1 MRARLAIL
9 IILLAATASAAVIDD
24 LDDVSKWTAAPS
36 DGVSLHL
43 AADHGAMRMD
53 FDFRGHGGWAAARR
67 KVNIDLPDNYRFAF
81 RLRGETPPNTLEIKF
96 IDPSGENVWW
106 VRRLAW
112 EFPRDWTAVVADK
125 RNIEFA
131 WGPSPNHVLTKIGA
145 IEVTI
150 TAASG
155 GKGSVW
161 LDRITF
167 DELPLDAS
175 SPLVTA
181 SSSQEGQTPD
191 RAMDGRSDTAWRSAG
206 GGAQWLTVDL
216 RTVRELGGLVI
227 QWNAA
232 ARDYDI
238 AASIDANEWTIVR
251 SVKNGN
257 GGRDYLQTPNAAA
270 RYIRITMHGGDSYAI
285 DEITIEPPRFG
296 DRTINVYQQM
306 AHDASRGRY
315 PRGLLG
321 ELAYWTIFGVDRDEG
336 AKPLLSED
344 GAIETPAGFTLEPF
358 VRIDGRLMTWADVTT
373 TQSLEQNSLPLPS
386 TTWHHPKFT
395 LEIAPFGAGTA
406 AAPIGYARYR
416 LRNTST
422 HTERAQFYVAIRP
435 LRVTPPWHELN
446 IAELTAPIRS
456 ISWTGMELTVD
467 DTRIVPL
474 TKPTSVAASSFD
486 SGDASDSVWG
496 GGGGEWEVKPAS
508 FSVRVTAPTSHPPL
522 PTPRVEDAQHHASAL
537 ILWNLTLAP
546 NEEKVIDI
554 ATPLHAHD
562 EQPIPRDVTH
572 QRATAIAY
580 WRKIVDHVDID
591 IPAARDLIE
600 TARANVAY
608 NLLGRDGPA
617 IRGGAR
623 NYRRSWI
630 RDGSL
635 ASTMLLRFGLGDEVR
650 DYIRWFAPYQF
661 ADGKIPCCVDA
672 RGADPVN
679 EHDSHGEFIY
689 LVAEHARL
697 TGDLSLVRE
706 VWPHVEK
713 AVDYIDGLRKGVGS
727 RESGAG
733 ANAGSPSD
741 TLPPTPDPLFIGL
754 LPPSISHEG
763 YSAKPMHSY
772 WDDFFALRGLKDAA
786 WLAEQLGNRDAASRF
801 AKSRDEFAR
810 DFHASIVRSIEKHH
824 IDYIPGSADLGD
836 FDPTSTTIGIEPAGD
851 LANLPHDAVIH
862 EFERAW
868 NESLTRME
876 GRRPWKDYTPYELR
890 QVGTFVHLGWRDRA
904 QRLLAFFLD
913 DRRPLGWKQW
923 SEVVAQEYRAPTYL
937 GDIPHLWVGSD
948 FVRSFIDMLAYE
960 RESDNALV
968 LGAGIPSSWLERGVR
983 VRGLRTIYGP
993 LNFSARRKGKRI
1005 VVSISGVRVPRG
1017 GIAVQLPGVGER
1029 VVRKLPAT
1037 LEFTRGQVHAETRR
1051 SGEHPVSE
1059 DDPR

>member
-1 MRARLAIL
+1 MRLRIAIL
-9 IILLAATASAAVIDD
+9 MLLLAASASAGVIDN

-36 DGVSLHL
+36 DGVSLNL
-43 AADHGAMRMD
+43 VEDHGAMRMD

-67 KVNIDLPDNYRFAF
+67 NVSIDLPANYRFAF
-81 RLRGETPPNTLEIKF
+81 RVRGETPPNTLEIKF

-106 VRRLAW
+106 IRRVAW
-112 EFPRDWTAVVADK
+112 EFPRDWTEVVADK

-145 IEVTI
+145 IEVTV

-167 DELPLDAS
+167 DELPVDAS
-175 SPLVTA
+175 APLVMA
-181 SSSQEGQTPD
+181 SSAIDGQTPD
-191 RAMDGRSDTAWRSAG
+191 RAMDGLADTAWRSAA
-206 GGAQWLTVDL
+206 GGAQWLRIDL
-216 RTVRELGGLVI
+216 RSVRELGGLVI
-227 QWNAA
+227 DWSAA
-232 ARDYDI
+232 ARDYEVSTSTDGK
-238 AASIDANEWTIVR
+238 DWNVVR

-257 GGRDYLQTPNAAA
+257 GGRGYLQTPNAAA
-270 RYIRITMHGGDSYAI
+270 RYVRVNMDGSDSYAV

-296 DRTINVYQQM
+296 DRFINVYQRM
-306 AHDASRGRY
+306 ARDAPRGRY
-315 PRGLLG
+315 PRGLIG
-321 ELAYWTIFGVDRDEG
+321 ELAYWTIFGVDRDTG

-358 VRIDGRLMTWADVTT
+358 VRIDGRLMTWADVST

-395 LEIAPFGAGTA
+395 LEIGPFGAGTA
-406 AAPIGYARYR
+406 TAPIGYARYR

-422 HTERAQFYVAIRP
+422 HPERAQFFIAVRP
-435 LRVTPPWHELN
+435 LRVTPPWFELN
-446 IAELTAPIRS
+446 INELTAPIGS
-456 ISWTGMELTVD
+456 ITWTGSELAVD
-467 DTRIVPL
+467 DTRVVPL
-474 TKPTSVAASSFD
+474 TKPTSVAASTFD
-486 SGDASDSVWG
+486 SGDASELFDSM
-496 GGGGEWEVKPAS
+496 PPTH
-508 FSVRVTAPTSHPPL
+508 SVTDPQR
-522 PTPRVEDAQHHASAL
+522 HASAL
-537 ILWNLTLAP
+537 MLWDLTLAP
-546 NEEKVIDI
+546 GEEKIIDV

-562 EQPIPRDVTH
+562 AQVIPRDVAH

-580 WRKIVDHVDID
+580 WRKIVDHVHID
-591 IPAARDLIE
+591 IPAARDLID

-661 ADGKIPCCVDA
+661 ADGKIPCCVDF

-697 TGDLSLVRE
+697 TGDLSLARE
-706 VWPHVEK
+706 IWPHVEK
-713 AVDYIDGLRKGVGS
+713 AADYIDALRHQT
-727 RESGAG
+727 SGE
-733 ANAGSPSD
+733 
-741 TLPPTPDPLFIGL
+741 FKGL

-786 WLAEQLGNRDAASRF
+786 WLAEQLGNRDAAARF
-801 AKSRDEFAR
+801 SKSRDEFAR
-810 DFHASIVRSIEKHH
+810 DFHASILRAIETHH
-824 IDYIPGSADLGD
+824 IDYIPGAADLGD
-836 FDPTSTTIGIEPAGD
+836 FDPTSTTIGIEPGGD
-851 LANLPHDAVIH
+851 LANLPHDAVIR

-868 NESLTRME
+868 NESLARMD
-876 GRRPWKDYTPYELR
+876 GRRAWKDYTPYELR
-890 QVGTFVHLGWRDRA
+890 QVGTFIHLGWRDRA
-904 QRLLAFFLD
+904 QRLLNFFLD
-913 DRRPLGWKQW
+913 DRRPIGWKQW
-923 SEVVAQEYRAPTYL
+923 AEVAAQGYRSPTYL

-948 FVRSFIDMLAYE
+948 FARSFIDMLAYE
-960 RESDNALV
+960 RESDDALV
-968 LGAGIPSSWLERGVR
+968 LGAGVPSSWLDRGVR

-993 LNFSARRKGKRI
+993 LNFSARRDGERI
-1005 VVSISGVRVPRG
+1005 VVHISGVRVPRG
-1017 GIAVQLPGVGER
+1017 GIVLQLPGVGER

-1037 LEFTRGQVHAETRR
+1037 LEFTRGRVHAETRR
-1051 SGEHPVSE
+1051 SGEHRVSE
-1059 DDPR
+1059 DDRR

>member
-1 MRARLAIL
+1 MRTRLA
-9 IILLAATASAAVIDD
+9 LAVLSFIATAAVASIVDD

-36 DGVSLHL
+36 DDVSLNL
-43 AADHGAMRMD
+43 AEDRGAMRMD

-67 KVNIDLPDNYRFAF
+67 TVNIDLPANYRFAF
-81 RLRGETPPNTLEIKF
+81 RVRGETPPNTLEIKF

-106 VRRLAW
+106 VRRVAW
-112 EFPRDWTAVVADK
+112 EFPRDWAEVVADK

-131 WGPSPNHVLTKIGA
+131 WGPSANHVLTKIGA
-145 IEVTI
+145 IEVTV

-167 DELPLDAS
+167 DELPVDAS
-175 SPLVTA
+175 APLVTA
-181 SSSQEGQTPD
+181 SSSIDGQTAD
-191 RAMDGRSDTAWRSAG
+191 RTMDGRTDTSWRSAA
-206 GGAQWLTVDL
+206 GGAQWLNVDL
-216 RTVRELGGLVI
+216 RSVREFGGIVI
-227 QWNAA
+227 QWSAA
-232 ARDYDI
+232 ARDYDV
-238 AASIDANEWTIVR
+238 ATSLDGNEWTVIR
-251 SVKNGN
+251 SVESSN

-270 RYIRITMHGGDSYAI
+270 RYVRVNMNGGDSYAI

-296 DRTINVYQQM
+296 DRIINVYQRM
-306 AHDASRGRY
+306 AHDSLRGRY
-315 PRGLLG
+315 PRGLIG
-321 ELAYWTIFGVDRDEG
+321 ELAYWTIFGVDRDTG

-358 VRIDGRLMTWADVTT
+358 ARIDGRLMTWADVNT

-386 TTWHHPKFT
+386 TTWHHPKFM

-406 AAPIGYARYR
+406 DAPIGYARYR
-416 LRNTST
+416 LRNTSA
-422 HTERAQFYVAIRP
+422 HPERAQFYVAVRP
-435 LRVTPPWHELN
+435 LRVTPPWFELN
-446 IAELTAPIRS
+446 INELTAPIRS
-456 ISWTGMELTVD
+456 ITWTGTELDVD

-474 TKPTSVAASSFD
+474 TTPTSVVASTFD
-486 SGDASDSVWG
+486 GGDASDWVWG
-496 GGGGEWEVKPAS
+496 VGGGEWEINPAS
-508 FSVRVTAPTSHPPL
+508 FSLRLSPTPHPLL
-522 PTPRVEDAQHHASAL
+522 PTPRVEDAQRHASAL
-537 ILWNLTLAP
+537 MLWDLTLSP
-546 NEEKVIDI
+546 GEEKIIDV

-562 EQPIPRDVTH
+562 AQPIPRDVAH

-591 IPAARDLIE
+591 IPAARDLVD

-661 ADGKIPCCVDA
+661 ADGKIPCCVDS

-697 TGDLSLVRE
+697 TGDFSLARE

-713 AVDYIDGLRKGVGS
+713 AADYIDALRHQT
-727 RESGAG
+727 SGE
-733 ANAGSPSD
+733 
-741 TLPPTPDPLFIGL
+741 FKGL

-772 WDDFFALRGLKDAA
+772 WDDFFALRGLKDAV
-786 WLAEQLGNRDAASRF
+786 WLAEQLGNREAAVRF

-810 DFHASIVRSIEKHH
+810 DFHASIVRAIETHH
-824 IDYIPGSADLGD
+824 IDYIPGAADLGD
-836 FDPTSTTIGIEPAGD
+836 FDPTSTTIGIEPGGD

-868 NESLTRME
+868 NESLARME
-876 GRRPWKDYTPYELR
+876 GRRAWKDYTPYELR
-890 QVGTFVHLGWRDRA
+890 QVGTFIHLGWRDRA
-904 QRLLAFFLD
+904 QCLLAFFLD

-923 SEVVAQEYRAPTYL
+923 AEVAAQDYRSPTYL

-948 FVRSFIDMLAYE
+948 FARSFLDMLAYE
-960 RESDNALV
+960 RESDDALV
-968 LGAGIPSSWLERGVR
+968 LGAGIPSSWLDRGVR

-993 LNFSARRKGKRI
+993 LNFSARRDGKRI
-1005 VVSISGVRVPRG
+1005 VVHISGVRVPRG
-1017 GIAVQLPGVGER
+1017 GIVLQLPGVGER
-1029 VVRKLPAT
+1029 VVRQIPAT
-1037 LEFTRGQVHAETRR
+1037 LDLTR
-1051 SGEHPVSE
+1051 
-1059 DDPR
+1059 

>member
-1 MRARLAIL
+1 MRSRLAIL
-9 IILLAATASAAVIDD
+9 VLLLAAAASAAVIDD

-36 DGVSLHL
+36 DGVALNL
-43 AADHGAMRMD
+43 VPDGGAMRMD

-67 KVNIDLPDNYRFAF
+67 NVNIELPANYRFSF

-106 VRRLAW
+106 MRRVAW
-112 EFPRDWTAVVADK
+112 EFPRDWAEVVADK

-131 WGPSPNHVLTKIGA
+131 WGPSQNHVPTKIGA
-145 IEVTI
+145 IEVTV
-150 TAASG
+150 TAAAG

-161 LDRITF
+161 LDRISF
-167 DELPLDAS
+167 DELPVDAS
-175 SPLVTA
+175 SPIVSA
-181 SSSQEGQTPD
+181 SSSQETPD
-191 RAMDGRSDTAWRSAG
+191 HAMDGRTDTAWRSAG
-206 GGAQWLTVDL
+206 GGAQWLSVDL
-216 RTVRELGGLVI
+216 RTVREFGGVVI
-227 QWNAA
+227 QWNVA
-232 ARDYDI
+232 ARDYDV
-238 AASIDANEWTIVR
+238 ATSIDANEWTVVR
-251 SVKNGN
+251 TVRNGN

-270 RYIRITMHGGDSYAI
+270 RFVRINMSGGESYAI

-296 DRTINVYQQM
+296 DRIINVYQRM
-306 AHDASRGRY
+306 AHDAARGRY
-315 PRGLLG
+315 PRGLTG

-386 TTWHHPKFT
+386 TTWHHPKFE

-406 AAPIGYARYR
+406 KAPIGYARYR
-416 LRNTST
+416 LRNTSA
-422 HTERAQFYVAIRP
+422 HAERARFYVAIRP

-456 ISWTGMELTVD
+456 IDWSGSELKVD
-467 DTRIVPL
+467 DMRIVPL
-474 TKPTSVAASSFD
+474 TKPASVGASTFD
-486 SGDASDSVWG
+486 GGDASELFDAFPTTHSVTD
-496 GGGGEWEVKPAS
+496 PQ
-508 FSVRVTAPTSHPPL
+508 R
-522 PTPRVEDAQHHASAL
+522 HASAL
-537 ILWNLTLAP
+537 MLWNLTLAP
-546 NEEKVIDI
+546 GEEKIIDI
-554 ATPLHAHD
+554 AIPLHAHD
-562 EQPIPRDVTH
+562 AQTIPRDVTK
-572 QRATAIAY
+572 QRAAAIAY
-580 WRKIVDHVDID
+580 WRKIVDHVGID
-591 IPAARDLIE
+591 IPAARDLID
-600 TARANVAY
+600 TARANIAY

-635 ASTMLLRFGLGDEVR
+635 ASTMLLRFGLGDDVR

-697 TGDLSLVRE
+697 TGDLSLARE
-706 VWPHVEK
+706 MWPHVEK
-713 AVDYIDGLRKGVGS
+713 AADYVDALRRQTTGEFK
-727 RESGAG
+727 
-733 ANAGSPSD
+733 
-741 TLPPTPDPLFIGL
+741 GL

-786 WLAEQLGNRDAASRF
+786 WLAEQLGNRDAASRL

-810 DFHASIVRSIEKHH
+810 DFHASIVREIETHH

-836 FDPTSTTIGIEPAGD
+836 FDPTSTTIGIEPAG
-851 LANLPHDAVIH
+851 ATLPHDVLVH
-862 EFERAW
+862 EFDRAW
-868 NESLTRME
+868 NESLARMD
-876 GRRPWKDYTPYELR
+876 GCRAWKDYTPYELR
-890 QVGTFVHLGWRDRA
+890 QVGTFIHLGWRDRA
-904 QRLLAFFLD
+904 QHLLTFFLD

-923 SEVVAQEYRAPTYL
+923 PEVIAQDYRAPTYL

-960 RESDNALV
+960 RESDDALV
-968 LGAGIPSSWLERGVR
+968 LGAGIPSSWLDQGVR
-983 VRGLRTIYGP
+983 IRGLRTIYGP
-993 LNFSARRKGKRI
+993 LNFSVKRKGKRI
-1005 VVSISGVRVPRG
+1005 IVNISGVRVPRG
-1017 GIAVQLPGVGER
+1017 GVLLQLSGVGER
-1029 VVRKLPAT
+1029 IIKLLPASVE
-1037 LEFTRGQVHAETRR
+1037 LTR
-1051 SGEHPVSE
+1051 
-1059 DDPR
+1059 

>member
-1 MRARLAIL
+1 MRLRLAIVSL
-9 IILLAATASAAVIDD
+9 LLAAAASAGVIDD
-24 LDDVSKWTAAPS
+24 FNDVSKWTAAPS
-36 DGVSLHL
+36 DGVSLNL
-43 AADHGAMRMD
+43 VPDNGAMRMD

-67 KVNIDLPDNYRFAF
+67 NVSIDLPDNYRFAF
-81 RLRGETPPNTLEIKF
+81 RVRGETSPNTLEIKF

-106 VRRLAW
+106 VRRVAW
-112 EFPRDWTAVVADK
+112 EFPRDWTNVVADK

-131 WGPSPNHVLTKIGA
+131 WGPSANHVLTKIGA
-145 IEVTI
+145 IEITV
-150 TAASG
+150 TAATG
-155 GKGSVW
+155 GKGSVSV
-161 LDRITF
+161 DRITF
-167 DELPLDAS
+167 DELPANAS
-175 SPLVTA
+175 MPIVTA
-181 SSSQEGQTPD
+181 SSKQEGQTPD
-191 RAMDGRSDTAWRSAG
+191 RAMDGRTDTAWRSAE
-206 GGAQWLTVDL
+206 GGAQSLTIDL
-216 RTVRELGGLVI
+216 RTVREFGGLVV
-227 QWNAA
+227 QWGDFAF
-232 ARDYDI
+232 DYDV
-238 AASIDANEWTIVR
+238 ATSIDGKEWTVVR
-251 SVKNGN
+251 AIRNSN

-270 RYIRITMHGGDSYAI
+270 RYVRLDLIRGAANYAI
-285 DEITIEPPRFG
+285 SEITIEPPHFG
-296 DRTINVYQQM
+296 DRTINVYQRM
-306 AHDASRGRY
+306 ARDTVRGRY
-315 PRGLLG
+315 PRGLIG

-358 VRIDGRLMTWADVTT
+358 VRVDGRLMTWAGVTT
-373 TQSLEQNSLPLPS
+373 SQSLAENSLPLPS

-416 LRNTST
+416 LRNTSARI
-422 HTERAQFYVAIRP
+422 ERAQLCIAVRP
-435 LRVTPPWHELN
+435 LRVTPPWHALN

-456 ISWTGMELTVD
+456 INWTGTELTVD
-467 DTRIVPL
+467 ETRIVPR
-474 TKPTSVAASSFD
+474 TKPSSVAASTFD
-486 SGDASDSVWG
+486 GGDASEMFDAM
-496 GGGGEWEVKPAS
+496 PATQS
-508 FSVRVTAPTSHPPL
+508 IIDP
-522 PTPRVEDAQHHASAL
+522 QGHASAL
-537 ILWNLTLAP
+537 MLWDLTLAP
-546 NEEKVIDI
+546 GEEKIIDI
-554 ATPLHAHD
+554 ATPLHARD
-562 EQPIPRDVTH
+562 AQAIPPDLAQ
-572 QRATAIAY
+572 QRARAIAS
-580 WRKIVDHVDID
+580 WRRVVDHVQID
-591 IPAARDLIE
+591 IPAARDLVD

-635 ASTMLLRFGLGDEVR
+635 AATMLLRFGLVDDVR

-697 TGDLSLVRE
+697 TGDLSLARE

-713 AVDYIDGLRKGVGS
+713 AADYIDFLRTGVGS
-727 RESGAG
+727 RGSGIG
-733 ANAGSPSD
+733 ATSGSLSN
-741 TLPPTPDPLFIGL
+741 TRPPIPDPLFIGI

-786 WLAEQLGNRDAASRF
+786 WLAEQLGNRDAAVRF
-801 AKSRDEFAR
+801 AKSRDEFAH
-810 DFHASIVRSIEKHH
+810 DFHASIRRAIEHHH

-862 EFERAW
+862 EFTRAW
-868 NESLTRME
+868 EESLARME

-904 QRLLAFFLD
+904 ERLLAFFLD

-923 SEVVAQEYRAPTYL
+923 AEVAAQDYRAPTYL

-960 RESDNALV
+960 RESDGALV
-968 LGAGIPSSWLERGVR
+968 LGAGIPSSWLDRGVR
-983 VRGLRTIYGP
+983 VRALRSIYGP
-993 LNFSARRKGKRI
+993 LNFSAQRDGERI
-1005 VVSISGVRVPRG
+1005 VVKISGVRVPKG
-1017 GIAVQLPGVGER
+1017 GIVLQLPGVGEQL
-1029 VVRKLPAT
+1029 VRHLPAT
-1037 LEFTRGQVHAETRR
+1037 LKLKR
-1051 SGEHPVSE
+1051 
-1059 DDPR
+1059 